1 MTHHIVIFNVQYY
14 PADKPK
20 YPPLEKGFP
29 SMKNRIKELR
39 EEKGITQEQ
48 LGALVGVS
56 RQAIN
61 ALETGRYEP
70 SIWLAYDIAGV
81 FGCFIEEVFLFGES
95 PRKSRSDKSRGNN
108 FTQKEKG
115 KRKNGNTAAAIS
127 GR

>member
-1 MTHHIVIFNVQYY
+1 
-14 PADKPK
+14 
-20 YPPLEKGFP
+20 
-29 SMKNRIKELR
+29 MKNRIKELR

-70 SIWLAYDIAGV
+70 SIWLAYDIASV
-81 FGCFIEEVFLFGES
+81 FGCFIEEVFLFEES
-95 PRKSRSDKSRGNN
+95 PRKSRSDKSRRNN

-115 KRKNGNTAAAIS
+115 SRKNGDTAAAIS
-127 GR
+127 G